1 MQRQS
6 KKRQV
11 KVLVDDDEDEA
22 TAKQSA
28 DATALGTA
36 GGIEDDAVSLMSVGR
51 PKPTG
56 IAAFIAPLSMEQVIA
71 STVQPKP
78 AAVSKKPPT

>member
-28 DATALGTA
+28 DATAMGTA
-36 GGIEDDAVSLMSVGR
+36 AGIDDDAASLMSVGR

-56 IAAFIAPLSMEQVIA
+56 IAAFVAPLSMQQTIA

-78 AAVSKKPPT
+78 LETKKPAP